1 MLYFSTRDT
10 SLTATGLEVV
20 LNGLAPDGGLYMP
33 AYFPH
38 LPVEDLLTL
47 DALGIAKKILGAYFD
62 ELDAEEISE
71 LINASY
77 IGRFETPDLTP
88 LVHLNG
94 TYVLELF
101 RGPTQAFKDVALSV
115 LPHLMIAARKKLGVQ
130 KEMLILTATSGDTGK
145 AALTGFCD
153 VEGTRIAVY
162 YPDGGV
168 SPIQKK
174 QMATQKGKN
183 VAVCAVR
190 GNFDDA
196 QTGVKA
202 IFTSSFAKERFEK
215 LGFALS
221 SANSINIGRLIPQIM
236 YYYKAYIDLVK
247 CGALKKVGEAVDFIV
262 PTGNFGNILAGYFA
276 KKMGLPVGRL
286 VCASN
291 VNDVLTEFLTTGKYD
306 RRRMFYKTASPSMD
320 ILISSNLERLLYLV
334 CGKKTAGYMESLK
347 NKGFYEIDSAELI
360 ALKKEFFPARCDEE
374 ECLSAVRRVF
384 FESHYLCDTH
394 TAVAFHALWQYQ
406 KAQKSVAP
414 AVVLST
420 ASPFKFPAAVLSALE
435 GAAPDNEFEA
445 IARLEKISD
454 ISAPN
459 ALTSLNN
466 IHERHTDVVK
476 LEEMESYILGKAEQA
491 QWYE

>member
-1 MLYFSTRDT
+1 
-10 SLTATGLEVV
+10 
-20 LNGLAPDGGLYMP
+20 MP
-33 AYFPH
+33 AHFPH

-62 ELDAEEISE
+62 ELSAEEIGK
-71 LINASY
+71 LIDASY

-94 TYVLELF
+94 PYVLELF

-115 LPHLMIAARKKLGVQ
+115 LPHLMIAAKKKLGVQ
-130 KEMLILTATSGDTGK
+130 KQMLILTATSGDTGK

-162 YPDGGV
+162 YPEGGV
-168 SPIQKK
+168 SPIQQK
-174 QMATQKGKN
+174 QMTTQKGKN

-202 IFTSSFAKERFEK
+202 IFTSILAKERLDK
-215 LGFALS
+215 LGFSLS

-236 YYYKAYIDLVK
+236 YYYKAYIDLVNM
-247 CGALKKVGEAVDFIV
+247 GALKVGEAVDFIV

-276 KKMGLPVGRL
+276 KKMGLPVGRF

-291 VNDVLTEFLTTGKYD
+291 RNDVLTDFLTTGRYD
-306 RRRMFYKTASPSMD
+306 RRRAFYKTASPSMD

-334 CGKKTAGYMESLK
+334 CGQKTAGYMESLK
-347 NKGFYEIDSAELI
+347 SNGFYEIGFAELDV
-360 ALKKEFFPARCDEE
+360 LKKEFFSARCGEE

-384 FESHYLCDTH
+384 LKNHYLCDTH

-406 KAQKSVAP
+406 KKEKSTAP

-420 ASPFKFPAAVLSALE
+420 ASPFKFPAAVLFALE

-445 IARLEKISD
+445 IARLEKTTGIL
-454 ISAPN
+454 APM
-459 ALTSLNN
+459 ALTSLKD
-466 IHERHTDVVK
+466 IPERHTDVVK
-476 LEEMESYILGKAEQA
+476 LEEMESYILRKAEQT